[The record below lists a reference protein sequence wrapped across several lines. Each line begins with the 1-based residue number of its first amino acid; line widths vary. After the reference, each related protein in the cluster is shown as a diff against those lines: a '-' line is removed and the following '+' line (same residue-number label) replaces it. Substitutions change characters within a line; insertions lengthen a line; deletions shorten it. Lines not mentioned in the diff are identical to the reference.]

1 MADPAACRV
10 LLLVAHPDDA
20 EVSAGG
26 LVVRHC
32 RGGSSV
38 RIVSVTDGRS
48 GHHAIAPER
57 LVDVRRGEARAA
69 GERVGAECET
79 WDFPDGSL
87 QPTLEVRSAII
98 REIRQFA
105 PDLVLTHRTND
116 YHPDHRAVG
125 IAVQDASYMV
135 TVPHVCPE
143 TPALRH
149 DPVVATM
156 CDLFTRPAP
165 LKPDVVLDVTA
176 EFDVAVQ
183 MAACHASQFFE
194 WLPYHDGLLETVPNS
209 PNERF
214 EWLMEWMRKVHHA
227 RRLHFQ
233 SSLGERKIKL
243 GDSAAIEVYEISEY
257 ARQADGERLQSLF
270 PGML

>member
-1 MADPAACRV
+1 MAEPTACRV

-32 RGGSSV
+32 RGGSCV

-48 GHHAIAPER
+48 GHHTHPADR
-57 LVDVRRGEARAA
+57 LVDIRRAEARAA

-87 QPTLEVRSAII
+87 LPTLDVRNAII
-98 REIRQFA
+98 KEIRNFV
-105 PDLVLTHRTND
+105 PDLVLTHRAND

-125 IAVQDASYMV
+125 VAVQDASYMV
-135 TVPHVCPE
+135 TVPHVCPD

-149 DPVVATM
+149 DPVVAYM
-156 CDLFTRPAP
+156 CDLFSRPAP
-165 LKPDVVLDVTA
+165 LKPDVVLDVTQ

-183 MAACHASQFFE
+183 MAACHVSQFFE
-194 WLPYHDGLLETVPNS
+194 WLPYHDGILDTVPNTAG
-209 PNERF
+209 ERF
-214 EWLMEWMRKVHHA
+214 EWLMEWLRKVHHA
-227 RRLHFQ
+227 RMAHFHQ
-233 SSLGERKIKL
+233 SLVERKL
-243 GDSAAIEVYEISEY
+243 ELNESSAIEVYEISEY
-257 ARQADGERLQSLF
+257 ARQVDADRLRSLF